1 MDDLVEASSRG
12 GSIGARVFSFRR
24 YGLIERVRSILISI
38 AQCPARAMLHI
49 GIRVAMIGLL
59 VSLLRSL
66 VGYFAILI
74 GLFR

>member
-1 MDDLVEASSRG
+1 MISSRLAAVEAASG
-12 GSIGARVFSFRR
+12 DDVFLSPLSAHKT
-24 YGLIERVRSILISI
+24 GRSILISI
-38 AQCPARAMLHI
+38 AQCPARTMLHI